1 MTVLITRKETDKKE
15 KQIENI
21 DNKRNKERLW
31 CFRIAL
37 ELLYF
42 KGINNSERFR
52 DNSRSFA
59 RQRRAKLYNNNSN
72 QPSYQR

>member
-1 MTVLITRKETDKKE
+1 MLIIRKETDKKE

-31 CFRIAL
+31 SFRTAL
-37 ELLYF
+37 GLLCF
-42 KGINNSERFR
+42 KGTNNIDQFR
-52 DNSRSFA
+52 EDSRSFA